1 VAGLFRWPTT
11 ERRALGPAF
20 DGHDRVVLVTE
31 YLLDVPDVPAD
42 VPLYAWETRRF
53 SRHEHPPRFEGG
65 PRRGLFRSL
74 GDPSFRVIPWVGGVG
89 EIRRIRGLISYL
101 ATN

>member
-53 SRHEHPPRFEGG
+53 SRHETPAAVRGG
-65 PRRGLFRSL
+65 GR
-74 GDPSFRVIPWVGGVG
+74 GVG
-89 EIRRIRGLISYL
+89 SSAAWATRRSG
-101 ATN
+101 